1 MQANDLPT
9 DLRPDARPAWHA
21 RLMLEYGHERGRT
34 VLARREHEG
43 PLAVQKSLYPEG
55 GICHNF
61 VLHPPAGIAN
71 GDELDIDVRL
81 GHRAH
86 VVLSTPGAGK
96 WYRSAGALAQQQLK
110 FAVGDGA
117 VLEWLPQ
124 ETIFYSG
131 AIAQLHTRIDLHRN
145 ARYLGWEINCLGLS
159 ASDSPFA
166 AGRVRQHSEIFTDGR
181 LRWSEQGRICGDDPL
196 LASVVGLGQFSL
208 HATMVAVGAQFD
220 PALIQALRALNST
233 DRLLAVTLVDN
244 VLVLR
249 HLGHSA
255 QTARNLFAECRK
267 LLRPALCAVEAQS
280 LRIWN
285 T

>member
-9 DLRPDARPAWHA
+9 VTHPAWHA
-21 RLMLEYGHERGRT
+21 HLSLEYDHDGVRT
-34 VLARREHEG
+34 VLARRKHEG

-81 GHRAH
+81 GENTH

-96 WYRSAGALAQQQLK
+96 WYRSAGALAQQRLK
-110 FAVGDGA
+110 FGIDDGA
-117 VLEWLPQ
+117 ILEWLPQ
-124 ETIFYSG
+124 ETIFHSG
-131 AIAQLHTRIDLHRN
+131 AIAQLHTRIDLHRH

-159 ASDSPFA
+159 AGDSPFA
-166 AGRVRQHSEIFTDGR
+166 YGRIRQHNEIWIDGR

-196 LASVVGLGQFSL
+196 LASAVGLDRYSL
-208 HATMVAVGAQFD
+208 HATMIAVGAPFD
-220 PALIQALRALNST
+220 AALLQALRALNAP
-233 DRLLAVTLVDN
+233 DRLLAATLVDE
-244 VLVLR
+244 VLILR

-255 QTARNLFAECRK
+255 QKARELFAECRK
-267 LLRPALCAVEAQS
+267 LLRPKMCSIEAQP